1 MVKKKKS
8 VEHPEKYRCLKV
20 PITAILHGDS
30 EVAERNM
37 DILQNAISRA
47 NAITSKSYMLL
58 RLWVLEKYHNNLTI
72 PELTEDTVSMAMK
85 SVLKSSSGP
94 KPKGN
99 NLILFNELQTL
110 YDFSLEDGK
119 NLSAVLDY
127 YATTMITSITNNIK
141 IHFFDYVNRFI
152 NSYFKSIYKDEITNK
167 VFKKQL
173 FKELRIVKNDIL
185 NNTLLCDEKYHI
197 WIKENR
203 YKIVPEEYDTSY
215 YYDVCFEPYKY
226 LKHMIF
232 MCLELETLE
241 AKAFQ
246 FFPIQTNA
254 IPRHIQIDTKA
265 MVELFVDTKRDDK
278 LMEIC
283 KFPEKDGKVMNA
295 TSGNLNN
302 CLEDNKE
309 FIWDAL
315 WDVKQTRKRYEFDYT
330 IITDG
335 YATSLRFLHKDYVE
349 EERAKKEKKKQ
360 GKRAL
365 QGLTAEEKGQRKED
379 KKTQQKELSK
389 LLRKQ
394 HKENPPNKKETT
406 EELPEFPYIDEL
418 PMEALKGKHI
428 FIDPG
433 KRSLFSMMDDKG
445 QFCSYTN
452 GMRIKDT
459 KRLKY
464 QRLLKNHKDKTHI
477 TEVEQTLNTFN
488 SKSCNLDKFKEYIA
502 KKLEVNEVVVPLY
515 KDMHFRKYKWYAYI
529 NKKRSEDNMLNIIE
543 KKYSKDHTI
552 IIGDWSIGKQMRH
565 FISTPNLSLKR
576 KLKER
581 FKVYNIDEFRTSCI
595 SYKTKDLCKN
605 LYLPDKKGEDRKI
618 HSILTYQME
627 NNRKACINR
636 DKNGCRNIQY
646 VFDYYKKTGKRPMK
660 YSREY
665 KFERIDQPPNPYNE
679 EKKEEVVKCSL
690 MPMKKGAFTPLI

>member
-8 VEHPEKYRCLKV
+8 VEHPDKYRCLKV

-30 EVAERNM
+30 KVAERNM

-58 RLWVLEKYHNNLTI
+58 RLWVLEKYHNNLAI

-85 SVLKSSSGP
+85 SVLKPSSGP

-99 NLILFNELQTL
+99 NQLLLQEFQSL
-110 YDFSLEDGK
+110 YVFELEDGK

-152 NSYFKSIYKDEITNK
+152 NSYFKSIYKDEIINK

-185 NNTLLCDEKYHI
+185 NNTLLCDEKYHT
-197 WIKENR
+197 WINENR

-215 YYDVCFEPYKY
+215 YYDVCCEPYKY

-232 MCLELETLE
+232 MCLELEALE

-265 MVELFVDTKRDDK
+265 MVELFVDTKRDEK

-283 KFPEKDGKVMNA
+283 KFPEKDGKILNS
-295 TSGNLNN
+295 TSNNLMY

-315 WDVKQTRKRYEFDYT
+315 WDVKQTRKKYVFDYT

-335 YATSLRFLHKDYVE
+335 YATSLRFLHTDYIGE
-349 EERAKKEKKKQ
+349 EQAKKEKKKQ
-360 GKRAL
+360 GKKAL
-365 QGLTAEEKGQRKED
+365 QGLTKEEKEQRKED

-394 HKENPPNKKETT
+394 RKENPPKKKETI
-406 EELPEFPYIDEL
+406 EELPEFPYVDEL

-428 FIDPG
+428 FVDPG

-452 GMRIKDT
+452 GMRIKET

-488 SKSCNLDKFKEYIA
+488 SKSCNLVKFKEYIA

-515 KDMHFRKYKWYAYI
+515 KDLHFRKYKWYAYI
-529 NKKRSEDNMLNIIE
+529 NKKRSEDNMLNMIE

-627 NNRKACINR
+627 NNRKGCINR
-636 DKNGCRNIQY
+636 DKNGCRNIQH
-646 VFDYYKKTGKRPMK
+646 VFNYYKKTGKRPMK

-665 KFERIDQPPNPYNE
+665 KFERIDQPPNPYNK
-679 EKKEEVVKCSL
+679 EKKEEVVNCSL
-690 MPMKKGAFTPLI
+690 MPMKKGAFTPPI

>member
-1 MVKKKKS
+1 
-8 VEHPEKYRCLKV
+8 
-20 PITAILHGDS
+20 
-30 EVAERNM
+30 
-37 DILQNAISRA
+37 
-47 NAITSKSYMLL
+47 
-58 RLWVLEKYHNNLTI
+58 
-72 PELTEDTVSMAMK
+72 
-85 SVLKSSSGP
+85 
-94 KPKGN
+94 
-99 NLILFNELQTL
+99 
-110 YDFSLEDGK
+110 
-119 NLSAVLDY
+119 
-127 YATTMITSITNNIK
+127 MITSITNNIK

-152 NSYFKSIYKDEITNK
+152 NSYFNSIYKEEITNK

-185 NNTLLCDEKYHI
+185 NNTLLCDEKYHT
-197 WIKENR
+197 WITENR
-203 YKIVPEEYDTSY
+203 FKIVPEEYDTSY
-215 YYDVCFEPYKY
+215 YYDVCCSPYKY

-265 MVELFVDTKRDDK
+265 MVELFVDTKRDEK
-278 LMEIC
+278 LMKIC

-315 WDVKQTRKRYEFDYT
+315 WDVKQTRKRYQFDYT

-349 EERAKKEKKKQ
+349 EERTKKEKKKQ

-365 QGLTAEEKGQRKED
+365 QGLTAEEKEQRKED
-379 KKTQQKELSK
+379 KKTQQTELSK

-394 HKENPPNKKETT
+394 RKENPPNKKETT

-452 GMRIKDT
+452 GMRIKET

-515 KDMHFRKYKWYAYI
+515 KDLHFRKYKWYAYI
-529 NKKRSEDNMLNIIE
+529 NKKRSEDNMLNMIE
-543 KKYSKDHTI
+543 KNYSKDHTI
-552 IIGDWSIGKQMRH
+552 IMGDWSIGKQMRH

-595 SYKTKDLCKN
+595 SYRTKDLCKN
-605 LYLPDKKGEDRKI
+605 LYLPDKKGEDIKI

-627 NNRKACINR
+627 NNRKGCINR

-646 VFDYYKKTGKRPMK
+646 VFNYYKKTGKRPMK

-665 KFERIDQPPNPYNE
+665 KFERIDQPPNPYNKV
-679 EKKEEVVKCSL
+679 KKEKVVKCSL

>member
-8 VEHPEKYRCLKV
+8 VEHPDKYRCLKV
-20 PITAILHGDS
+20 PITAILHDDS

-99 NLILFNELQTL
+99 NLILFNEFQTL
-110 YDFSLEDGK
+110 YNFPLEDGK

-127 YATTMITSITNNIK
+127 YTTTMITSITNNIK

-152 NSYFKSIYKDEITNK
+152 NSYFKASYKEEITNK

-185 NNTLLCDEKYHI
+185 NNTLLCDEKYHT

-215 YYDVCFEPYKY
+215 YYDVCCEPYKY

-232 MCLELETLE
+232 MCLELEALE
-241 AKAFQ
+241 TKAFQ

-265 MVELFVDTKRDDK
+265 MVELFVDTKRDEK
-278 LMEIC
+278 LLKIC
-283 KFPEKDGKVMNA
+283 KFPEKDGKVMSA

-302 CLEDNKE
+302 CLEENKE

-315 WDVKQTRKRYEFDYT
+315 WDVKQTRKNYKFDYT

-335 YATSLRFLHKDYVE
+335 YATSLRFLHNDYIE
-349 EERAKKEKKKQ
+349 EEQLKKDKKKQ
-360 GKRAL
+360 GKKAL
-365 QGLTAEEKGQRKED
+365 QGLTKEEKETRKET
-379 KKTQQKELSK
+379 KKEQQKELTK
-389 LLRKQ
+389 MLRQ
-394 HKENPPNKKETT
+394 QRKENPLKKKETT

-418 PMEALKGKHI
+418 RMEALKGKHI
-428 FIDPG
+428 FVDPG

-445 QFCSYTN
+445 HFCSYTN
-452 GMRIKDT
+452 GMRIKET

-464 QRLLKNHKDKTHI
+464 QRLLTNHKDKIHI
-477 TEVEQTLNTFN
+477 TETEQTLNKYN
-488 SKSCNLDKFKEYIA
+488 SKSCNLVKFKEYIA
-502 KKLEVNEVVVPLY
+502 NKLEVNDIVVPLY
-515 KDMHFRKYKWYAYI
+515 KDIHFRKYKWYAYI
-529 NKKRSEDNMLNIIE
+529 NKKRSEDNMLNMIE

-581 FKVYNIDEFRTSCI
+581 FKVYNIDEFRTSCL
-595 SYKTKDLCKN
+595 SYETKDLCKN

-627 NNRKACINR
+627 NNRKGCINR
-636 DKNGCRNIQY
+636 DKNGCRNIQH
-646 VFDYYKKTGKRPMK
+646 VFNYYKKTGKRPMK

-665 KFERIDQPPNPYNE
+665 QHERIDQPPKPYN
-679 EKKEEVVKCSL
+679 KEEVVKCSL
-690 MPMKKGAFTPLI
+690 MPMKKGAFTSLI

>member
-1 MVKKKKS
+1 MKD
-8 VEHPEKYRCLKV
+8 PPDKYRCLKL
-20 PITAILHGDS
+20 PLSSIIYKTDDAI
-30 EVAERNM
+30 ANM

-58 RLWVLEKYHNNLTI
+58 RLWVLEKYHNNLAI

-85 SVLKSSSGP
+85 SILKPSSGP

-99 NLILFNELQTL
+99 NKILLQEFQSL
-110 YDFSLEDGK
+110 YVFEPEDGK

-152 NSYFKSIYKDEITNK
+152 NSYFKSIYKDEIINK

-185 NNTLLCDEKYHI
+185 NNTLLCDEKYHT

-215 YYDVCFEPYKY
+215 YYDVCCEPYKY

-232 MCLELETLE
+232 MCLELEALE

-265 MVELFVDTKRDDK
+265 MVELFVDTKRDEK

-283 KFPEKDGKVMNA
+283 KFPEKDGKILNS
-295 TSGNLNN
+295 TSNNLMY

-349 EERAKKEKKKQ
+349 EERAKKEKKKK

-365 QGLTAEEKGQRKED
+365 QGLTAEKKEQRKED

-389 LLRKQ
+389 ILRKQ
-394 HKENPPNKKETT
+394 RNENPPKKKETI

-418 PMEALKGKHI
+418 PMEVLKGKHI

-445 QFCSYTN
+445 LFCSYTN
-452 GMRIKDT
+452 GMSIKET

-477 TEVEQTLNTFN
+477 TKVEQTLNTFN

-515 KDMHFRKYKWYAYI
+515 KDLPFRKYKWYAYI
-529 NKKRSEDNMLNIIE
+529 NKKRSEDNMLNMIE

-627 NNRKACINR
+627 NNRKGCINR
-636 DKNGCRNIQY
+636 DKNGCRNIQH
-646 VFDYYKKTGKRPMK
+646 VFNYYKKTGKRPMK

-665 KFERIDQPPNPYNE
+665 KFERIDQPPNPYNK

-690 MPMKKGAFTPLI
+690 MPMKKGAFTPPI

>member
-8 VEHPEKYRCLKV
+8 VEHPDKYRCLKV

-30 EVAERNM
+30 KVAERNM

-58 RLWVLEKYHNNLTI
+58 RLWVLEKYHNNLAI

-99 NLILFNELQTL
+99 NQLLLQEFQSL
-110 YDFSLEDGK
+110 YVFELEDGK

-152 NSYFKSIYKDEITNK
+152 NSYFKSIYKDEIINK

-185 NNTLLCDEKYHI
+185 NNTLLCDEKYHT

-215 YYDVCFEPYKY
+215 YYDVCCEPYKY

-232 MCLELETLE
+232 MCLELEALE

-265 MVELFVDTKRDDK
+265 MVELFVDTKRDEK
-278 LMEIC
+278 LMKLC
-283 KFPEKDGKVMNA
+283 KFPEKDGKILNS
-295 TSGNLNN
+295 TSNNLMY

-335 YATSLRFLHKDYVE
+335 YATSLRFLHNDYIE
-349 EERAKKEKKKQ
+349 EEQQKKDNKKQ
-360 GKRAL
+360 GKKAL
-365 QGLTAEEKGQRKED
+365 QGLTKEEKENRKEE
-379 KKTQQKELSK
+379 KKEQQKEQMK

-394 HKENPPNKKETT
+394 RKENPPKKKETI

-418 PMEALKGKHI
+418 PMEVLKGKHI

-445 QFCSYTN
+445 LFCSYTN
-452 GMRIKDT
+452 GMRIKET

-477 TEVEQTLNTFN
+477 TKVEQTLNTFN

-515 KDMHFRKYKWYAYI
+515 KDLPFRKYKWYAYI
-529 NKKRSEDNMLNIIE
+529 NKKRSEDNMLNMIE

-627 NNRKACINR
+627 NNRKGCINR
-636 DKNGCRNIQY
+636 DTNGCRNIQH
-646 VFDYYKKTGKRPMK
+646 VFNYYKKTGKRPMK

-665 KFERIDQPPNPYNE
+665 KFERIDQPPNPYNK

-690 MPMKKGAFTPLI
+690 MPMKKGAFTPPI